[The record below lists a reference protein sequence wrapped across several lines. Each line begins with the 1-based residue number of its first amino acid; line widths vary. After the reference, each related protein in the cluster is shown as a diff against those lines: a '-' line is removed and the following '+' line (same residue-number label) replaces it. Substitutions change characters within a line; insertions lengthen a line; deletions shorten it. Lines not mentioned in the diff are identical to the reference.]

1 MANPPLAEGATL
13 VFPAI
18 GQTAND
24 YCAAAIERGERVVCA
39 SSMTSIDDG
48 ALGQV
53 HPLPSIYDQ
62 SFSIQ
67 FEKLI
72 ASEGITRIF
81 CPVAA
86 VFDFMRRTL
95 PSIETQVKLLGCSPI
110 EQQISQHRALLVRAR
125 RFEMLV
131 HQISSS
137 ENRLSTLEIAS
148 ILRQATLIYGE
159 SNDEKL
165 AALMAIFSSAPPGD
179 VIEIGSLMGRSAF
192 VLLYLA
198 WRYRIGPVL
207 SIDPWQAHE
216 AIQHKSP
223 KEFQALVDE
232 WDFEVIAD
240 GFMINMIPF
249 RRDDHAHLRMTSE
262 EGFRTYTGTA
272 AITSQLG
279 QSIPYSRKVSVIHID
294 GNHDLDAVQKDCDLW
309 LDRMVPGGWVVL
321 DDYLWAHGDGP
332 YRVGNKLLKARD
344 SQIERSF
351 VCGKA
356 LFIKF
361 L

>member
-1 MANPPLAEGATL
+1 
-13 VFPAI
+13 
-18 GQTAND
+18 
-24 YCAAAIERGERVVCA
+24 
-39 SSMTSIDDG
+39 
-48 ALGQV
+48 
-53 HPLPSIYDQ
+53 
-62 SFSIQ
+62 
-67 FEKLI
+67 
-72 ASEGITRIF
+72 
-81 CPVAA
+81 

-110 EQQISQHRALLVRAR
+110 EQQISQHRALLARAR
-125 RFEMLV
+125 RFEVLV

-165 AALMAIFSSAPPGD
+165 AALMAIFSSAPRGD

-207 SIDPWQAHE
+207 SIDPWRALE

-262 EGFRTYTGTA
+262 EGFSNYISNA

-279 QSIPYSRKVSVIHID
+279 QSISYSKKISVIHID
-294 GNHDLDAVQKDCDLW
+294 GNHDLDAVQKDCELW
-309 LDRMVPGGWVVL
+309 LDRMAPGGWVVL

-332 YRVGNKLLKARD
+332 YRVGNKLLQARNSHID
-344 SQIERSF
+344 RSF

-361 L
+361 I